1 MNLKKTLKRKFY
13 LKYFTLVF
21 LLLLYVPIIGLIV
34 TQFAYKDYFMHFFI
48 TFIVMFAIA
57 ILLNII
63 YEKRFGLPQISNI
76 RDLTNYLEYF
86 SSSTISDL
94 EYTESITWFS
104 RIIHSAYLQKAE
116 TQDIFTE
123 IINKLHLIL
132 RPQNNDRLCIAFK
145 HKKSF
150 IKLSQDLC
158 NSSDDMQTLDFN
170 INAILDEEPEKY
182 KFIKITLDKNI
193 LFYLLLFPIHIFGCF
208 LLTKSD
214 NKTFNVTAF
223 VANLALY
230 IPADILA
237 ILIYTGFIKDTKV

>member
-132 RPQNNDRLCIAFK
+132 RPL
-145 HKKSF
+145 
-150 IKLSQDLC
+150 
-158 NSSDDMQTLDFN
+158 
-170 INAILDEEPEKY
+170 
-182 KFIKITLDKNI
+182 
-193 LFYLLLFPIHIFGCF
+193 HIPQELRIRSRG
-208 LLTKSD
+208 TERHSAS
-214 NKTFNVTAF
+214 N
-223 VANLALY
+223 
-230 IPADILA
+230 
-237 ILIYTGFIKDTKV
+237 

>member
-132 RPQNNDRLCIAFK
+132 RPCIFRKNCA
-145 HKKSF
+145 SVPEERSA
-150 IKLSQDLC
+150 IPLQTEQ
-158 NSSDDMQTLDFN
+158 SSV
-170 INAILDEEPEKY
+170 
-182 KFIKITLDKNI
+182 
-193 LFYLLLFPIHIFGCF
+193 G
-208 LLTKSD
+208 
-214 NKTFNVTAF
+214 
-223 VANLALY
+223 
-230 IPADILA
+230 
-237 ILIYTGFIKDTKV
+237 

>member
-104 RIIHSAYLQKAE
+104 RIIRYGSGRW
-116 TQDIFTE
+116 QD
-123 IINKLHLIL
+123 
-132 RPQNNDRLCIAFK
+132 
-145 HKKSF
+145 
-150 IKLSQDLC
+150 
-158 NSSDDMQTLDFN
+158 
-170 INAILDEEPEKY
+170 Y
-182 KFIKITLDKNI
+182 KPRD
-193 LFYLLLFPIHIFGCF
+193 
-208 LLTKSD
+208 
-214 NKTFNVTAF
+214 
-223 VANLALY
+223 
-230 IPADILA
+230 
-237 ILIYTGFIKDTKV
+237 

>member
-1 MNLKKTLKRKFY
+1 MKLEKTLKRKFY

-21 LLLLYVPIIGLIV
+21 LLLLIVPIIGLIV
-34 TQFAYKDYFMHFFI
+34 TQFVYKEYCIHFYI
-48 TFIVMFAIA
+48 TSIVMFAIA

-63 YEKRFGLPQISNI
+63 YEKLFELPQISNI
-76 RDLTNYLEYF
+76 HDLTNYLEYF
-86 SSSTISDL
+86 SSSTISVL

-104 RIIHSAYLQKAE
+104 GIIHSAYLQKTE

-132 RPQNNDRLCIAFK
+132 HPRIVLK

-150 IKLSQDLC
+150 TKLSQDLC
-158 NSSDDMQTLDFN
+158 NSSDDMQTLNFN
-170 INAILDEEPEKY
+170 IKTILDEEPEKY
-182 KFIKITLDKNI
+182 KFITITLDKNI

-208 LLTKSD
+208 LLAKS
-214 NKTFNVTAF
+214 NNNTFNVTAF
-223 VANLALY
+223 VANLTLY

-237 ILIYTGFIKDTKV
+237 ILIYTGFIKNTKV